1 MKNIS
6 PGNRKIFWLS
16 PIIALGI
23 GFLPMPY
30 GYYMLSRLV
39 VSGCALYFAF
49 NLFKTKDNTKL
60 WIFGFIVVLYNPLI
74 PIHLGQC
81 CRYPDFYRVRLLLR
95 RWWCRE
101 GRIAWF
107 GLPRSRWSCGGFY
120 HTHRR
125 RYSVVRYRR

>member
-6 PGNRKIFWLS
+6 PGNRKIFWLA

-49 NLFKTKDNTKL
+49 NLLKTKDNTKL

-74 PIHLGQC
+74 PIHLGAKELWMIINIPTI
-81 CRYPDFYRVRLLLR
+81 YYFYINRN
-95 RWWCRE
+95 
-101 GRIAWF
+101 F
-107 GLPRSRWSCGGFY
+107 
-120 HTHRR
+120 
-125 RYSVVRYRR
+125 